1 MAIDVDRFLV
11 QPGAPFSLSSVDS
24 GDRGLP
30 GEGNRKEIEAQ
41 RDHDLEQ
48 LEQLQY
54 RLYAESKR
62 ALLVVLLA
70 TDSGG
75 KDSTVRRVFE
85 GVNPLGVTAV
95 SFRVPSEE
103 EYAHDFL
110 WRIHQHA
117 PRRGWIAIFN
127 RSHYEDV
134 TVPFVHRMLDE
145 AVIERRYKHI
155 RDFEETLVD
164 EGTQILKIHL
174 SISREEQ
181 AERLND
187 RLEDPHKNWKF
198 DPSDLQDRSLWDRY
212 QLAFE
217 RAITATSTPFAP
229 WYVVPANHKW
239 FRDSVVARIVVRE
252 LERMSPQF
260 PTPAENLEQY
270 EVV

>member
-11 QPGAPFSLSSVDS
+11 QPGVPTSLESIDP
-24 GDRGLP
+24 GDRGSA
-30 GEGNRKEIEAQ
+30 GEGDRKAIEAQ
-41 RDHDLEQ
+41 RDRDLQQ
-48 LEQLQY
+48 LEHLQY
-54 RLYAESKR
+54 RLFAEGKR

-85 GVNPLGVTAV
+85 GVNPLGVSAV

-103 EYAHDFL
+103 EQAHDFL
-110 WRIHQHA
+110 WRVHA
-117 PRRGWIAIFN
+117 HMPRRGWISIFN

-134 TVPFVHRMLDE
+134 TVPFVHDLLDE

-155 RDFEETLVD
+155 RAFEETLAD
-164 EGTQILKIHL
+164 NGTQILKFHL
-174 SISREEQ
+174 RISREEQ
-181 AERLND
+181 AERLNE
-187 RLEDPHKNWKF
+187 RLDDPHKNWKF
-198 DPSDLQDRSLWDRY
+198 DPSDLQDRTLWDRY

-217 RAITATSTPFAP
+217 RAINATSTSYAP
-229 WYVVPANHKW
+229 WYVVPANRKW
-239 FRDSVVARIVVRE
+239 FRDAVVAHVIVRE

-260 PTPAENLEQY
+260 PAAPEDLDQY